1 MKYNWTIAREDYKEY
16 LTLERALARNSIEAY
31 MRDFGRFALYF
42 DDRAIDPLEVKM
54 ADVESFMATMFDTA
68 AADTT
73 RSRMLSSLRS
83 FFGYLVHVDRLEASP
98 VELLSSPIVRRALP
112 DTISY
117 EEILRI
123 FEAVDL
129 SQPLGHRNRAILE
142 VLYSCGIRVSEL
154 TGLRLSDLFL
164 DEGVIRVRGKGN
176 KERLTPISD
185 AAVRFLKLY
194 LAERRTMQAKPT
206 AAEVV
211 FLNKNGGQLTRVM
224 IFYIVRDAAAA
235 AGITRQIHPHT
246 FRHSF
251 ASHLVN
257 GGANI
262 LAVQKMLGH
271 ESVTTT
277 EIYTH
282 LDTNELRRSVELLE
296 PEHTASQ
303 DRS

>member
-54 ADVESFMATMFDTA
+54 ADVESFMASMFDTA

-83 FFGYLVHVDRLEASP
+83 FFGYLVHIDRLEASP

-129 SQPLGHRNRAILE
+129 SHPLGHRNRAILE

-176 KERLTPISD
+176 KERLTPISE

-194 LAERRTMQAKPT
+194 LVERRALNAKPE
-206 AAEVV
+206 AAEIV
-211 FLNKNGGQLTRVM
+211 FLNQNGGQLTRVM
-224 IFYIVRDAAAA
+224 IFYIVRDAATA

-282 LDTNELRRSVELLE
+282 LDTNELRKSVELLE
-296 PEHTASQ
+296 PANRASE
-303 DRS
+303 DR